1 MKMKATKTPRH
12 AANAKGPTFTVV
24 SNMANTLIERN
35 LRSSLHALGVLVESA
50 VGLVALFLDGSTV
63 LHQFLWHVLVR
74 SLENVDKGASKVFLG
89 FAEESDGKTVL
100 AGTTGTRK

>member
-1 MKMKATKTPRH
+1 
-12 AANAKGPTFTVV
+12 
-24 SNMANTLIERN
+24 MAHTLVERN

-50 VGLVALFLDGSTV
+50 VGLVALFLNGSTV

-74 SLENVDKGASKVFLG
+74 GLENVDKGACEVLLG

-100 AGTTGTRK
+100 ASTTSTARRC